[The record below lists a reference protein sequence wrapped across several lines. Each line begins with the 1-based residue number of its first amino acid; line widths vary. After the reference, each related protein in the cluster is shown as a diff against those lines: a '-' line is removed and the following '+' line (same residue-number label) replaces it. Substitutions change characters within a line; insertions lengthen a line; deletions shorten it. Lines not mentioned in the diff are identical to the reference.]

1 MSGKVSVCGHVFYTL
16 LRLEKQ
22 CGYLA
27 SRPTLFWTP
36 RLESGAMA
44 SIERTAY
51 PRFKASLSTQELQ
64 TLYAPTE
71 EERTFIATHAR
82 TDTQQLTLLTLL
94 KCHQSLGY
102 LPAFETIPSYIRSYL
117 CPQLSLA
124 PETGLHT
131 EKHLRSRYRHLIRG
145 YLAVTAYADGGP
157 RVVEQRVTE
166 AAYPMSDP
174 ADLINGVLPISVRDM

>member
-1 MSGKVSVCGHVFYTL
+1 MSGKVSVCRHVLYTL

-22 CGYLA
+22 WEWLA
-27 SRPTLFWTP
+27 SRLTLFWTL
-36 RLESGAMA
+36 RLDSDTMA

-71 EERTFIATHAR
+71 EEREFVATHTR

-102 LPAFETIPSYIRSYL
+102 LPAFETIPPYIRQYL
-117 CPQLSLA
+117 CHQLSLA
-124 PETGLHT
+124 AETEWHT
-131 EKHLRSRYRHLIRG
+131 EKNLHSRYRHLIRG
-145 YLAVTAYADGGP
+145 YLAVTAYFDCLTL
-157 RVVEQRVTE
+157 VV
-166 AAYPMSDP
+166 Y
-174 ADLINGVLPISVRDM
+174 LC